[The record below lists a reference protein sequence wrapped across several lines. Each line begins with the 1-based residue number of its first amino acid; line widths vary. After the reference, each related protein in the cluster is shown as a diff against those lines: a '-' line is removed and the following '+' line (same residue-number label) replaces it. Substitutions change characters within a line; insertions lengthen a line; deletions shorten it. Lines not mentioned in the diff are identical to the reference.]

1 MEMFNPGQNFNTL
14 NRVEISSTL
23 NSKLPF
29 KKAIQLHA
37 GISTRYT
44 EFKFQLGLG
53 NPRWNCN
60 QGWKFKNFHIID
72 ILSNPEWK
80 FYTTHAWIFCLYLKK
95 IKITTSQARFKWTM
109 VNLSIFCYELLQRIW
124 QFILKIP
131 LYWILIN
138 NGCKDLKL
146 WYTTL
151 TCWSITNFNF
161 LLTAGFFVLIC
172 FAMFSVMS
180 SYFH

>member
-1 MEMFNPGQNFNTL
+1 MCHLYLRFFYINVKNLYENKKVIKIAANYMEIFNPGQNFNTL

-53 NPRWNCN
+53 NPRWSCN

-138 NGCKDLKL
+138 NGCKDLK
-146 WYTTL
+146 
-151 TCWSITNFNF
+151 
-161 LLTAGFFVLIC
+161 
-172 FAMFSVMS
+172 
-180 SYFH
+180 